1 MKTESLFLN
10 KEIQN
15 DQVYGKVE
23 LLNTSDYF
31 GGLPVASKMEK
42 VIISNNKVVH
52 TCSPTY
58 GLLDNKDF
66 FGKME
71 NELIDEGLNYRMRS
85 FNHGDSRFSVDY
97 ILDDDSKLIVVND
110 QKAKGVDDTIVPMI
124 RLTNSYDGSV
134 KTAGYL
140 GFFRKVCHNGLHMA
154 TTQLE
159 FKLKHTR
166 GNMELFIPN
175 IEGIMKKFLDNEVF
189 TIKDKIQQ
197 MKTHFIDEKQLDMWI
212 KDLALQERVWVD
224 NGEKRYLE
232 RLEKATAEGKD
243 ISKILPAST
252 SANVDIVRNIIIR
265 DANATGV
272 EPNAWLMYSAFNEF
286 IHSRDA
292 VVFDKL
298 KSTDTGVFN
307 NISNM
312 VGAY

>member
-1 MKTESLFLN
+1 MKRDSVYLN
-10 KEIQN
+10 KENQDDN
-15 DQVYGKVE
+15 VYGKVE
-23 LLNTSDYF
+23 LLKTSDF
-31 GGLPVASKMEK
+31 FSGLPVAQKMAN
-42 VIISNNKVVH
+42 VIISNDRVVH

-58 GLLDNKDF
+58 ALLDNKDF

-71 NELIDEGLNYRMRS
+71 NELIDEGLNYKRRS
-85 FNHGDSRFSVDY
+85 FNHGDARFSVDY
-97 ILDDDSKLIVVND
+97 ILEDDSKVIVVND

-124 RLTNSYDGSV
+124 RLTNSYDGSA

-140 GFFRKVCHNGLHMA
+140 GFFRKVCHNGLHMT

-159 FKLKHTR
+159 FKLKHTK
-166 GNMELFIPN
+166 GNMEMFIPN
-175 IEGIMKKFLDNEVF
+175 IEELMKRFLDNEVF
-189 TIKDKIQQ
+189 TIKDKIQT
-197 MKTHFIDEKQLDMWI
+197 MKTHFIDEKQLDKWI

-224 NGEKRYLE
+224 NSEKRYLE

-243 ISKILPAST
+243 ISKVLPAST
-252 SANVDIVRNIIIR
+252 SANVDIVRNIIVR

-286 IHSRDA
+286 IHSNGST
-292 VVFDKL
+292 VFDKL
-298 KSTDTGVFN
+298 KVTDTGVFN